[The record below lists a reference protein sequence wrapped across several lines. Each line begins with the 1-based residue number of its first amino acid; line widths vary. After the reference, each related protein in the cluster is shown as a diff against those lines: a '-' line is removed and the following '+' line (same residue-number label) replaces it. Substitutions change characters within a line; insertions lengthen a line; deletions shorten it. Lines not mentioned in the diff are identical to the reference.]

1 MKRDMLSRL
10 LQRFPILRSRIAAVV
25 ICSALTIA
33 ILCGFA
39 FVQYTYV
46 ITDDGIVTLHYSFS
60 ASPYD
65 VLESLQDPPSEDDIV
80 TIEYLE
86 EGWHEITITRA
97 KAVHVIYGK
106 YEYNA
111 IVYSET
117 FGQLLDRLGI
127 STTDHDELPM
137 PLDDQITR
145 DCTLE
150 IIPGYSEIITEEVS
164 IAFGSQFVTSNL
176 VADGESSLVRK
187 GSEGIEIR
195 YYEVCYKDGVEI
207 SRTLLC
213 SEVTKDPV
221 DEIIARGTVNPMN
234 ITTSDHNGSDLY
246 VISQNSDNTGVLNLY
261 GQEYE
266 FTDVLAIEATGY
278 SCEGDSWRT
287 TFTGT
292 TVKVG
297 TIAVDPSFIP
307 LGSELIII
315 SDDGEYLY
323 GYCVAEDTG
332 GLVKGNIVD
341 LYFNTDYECW
351 QFGRR
356 NCTAYVIKTPD

>member
-10 LQRFPILRSRIAAVV
+10 LQRYPILKSRIAAVV
-25 ICSALTIA
+25 VCSALTIA

-46 ITDDGIVTLHYSFS
+46 ITDDDAVTLHYSFS
-60 ASPYD
+60 SSPYD
-65 VLESLQDPPSEDDIV
+65 VLESLQDPPSEDDVV
-80 TIEYLE
+80 TIKYLE

-97 KAVHVIYGK
+97 KSVHLIYGE

-111 IVYSET
+111 IVYTET
-117 FGQLLDRLGI
+117 LSQLLEKLGV
-127 STTDHDELPM
+127 TVTDHDELPM
-137 PLDDQITR
+137 SLDSKITE
-145 DCTLE
+145 DCTIE
-150 IIPGYSEIITEEVS
+150 ITPGHSEIITVEAS
-164 IAFGSQFVTSNL
+164 IPFGSQFVTSNL

-187 GSEGIEIR
+187 GSEGVEVQ
-195 YYEVCYKDGVEI
+195 YYEVCYKDGVEV
-207 SRTLLC
+207 SRSLLC
-213 SEVTKDPV
+213 SEITVEPV

-234 ITTSDHNGSDLY
+234 VTASDHNGSDLF
-246 VISQNSDNTGVLNLY
+246 VVSQNADDTGVLNLY
-261 GQEYE
+261 GREYD
-266 FTDVLAIEATGY
+266 FIDVLDIEATGY

-297 TIAVDPSFIP
+297 TIAVDPDFIP
-307 LGSELIII
+307 LGSELIIV

-332 GLVKGNIVD
+332 SLVKGNIVD

-356 NCTAYVIKTPD
+356 DCTAYVIKTPE